1 MERLFSKFRDNWESK
16 EEARALKK
24 YLKNPAWIFLPCAPR
39 KIEELKNT
47 EIARCAIKPHVR
59 REEVRPEL
67 KKIHGAIK
75 RSKRKKAL
83 EQFQYDEKSF
93 GASFPLVVSGSI
105 FGFLIICPLKKKMS
119 SEFQN
124 IFTSFVNV
132 AIRETCKEIE
142 LEDINQTVRPRAIA
156 LSTVHTVHRLMM
168 STLDLN
174 ELLPRVARL
183 SLQVIRANR
192 CSIKLVDKKRRVLLP
207 RATIDLRKEKTKLK
221 KVQIGKYAPGR
232 AVKHGRP
239 IRGKNYLA
247 YPMIDED
254 VVGVITLYDKLDGS
268 NFTRF
273 DEDIMKTLSEQ
284 AGIAIKNAQLFK
296 EQTDLTLGSIKC
308 IAYLLE
314 NRPHGVHRAEASFL
328 KLISIIGPKFN
339 MNESEIKMLQ
349 YAAMLHDAG
358 QIGIPEKLLM
368 KNKGL
373 TGREYDIVKTHPL
386 KGAAVFSKFKPLK
399 PIIPIMLYHHENF
412 NGKGYP
418 KGLKGRDIP
427 LAARILGVVG
437 AFESM
442 ITDKPYRKALSI
454 PAAINEVRK
463 NAGIQFDPDVVNV
476 FCCAVKR
483 RDVEKLLK
491 KELGV
496 HCEK

>member
-1 MERLFSKFRDNWESK
+1 MMERLFSKLKDNWELK
-16 EEARALKK
+16 EEAGALKK
-24 YLKNPAWIFLPCAPR
+24 YFKNPSWIFLTCAPR
-39 KIEELKNT
+39 KFEELKTT
-47 EIARCAIKPHVR
+47 EIARHVMR
-59 REEVRPEL
+59 PNNTRKTVRVKL
-67 KKIHGAIK
+67 KKFYNAIK
-75 RSKRKKAL
+75 RSKRSRKL
-83 EQFQYDEKSF
+83 EQFQYEEKTF
-93 GASFPLVVSGSI
+93 GGVYPLMAGGNI
-105 FGFLIICPLKKKMS
+105 FGFLIICPLKKSMS

-124 IFTSFVNV
+124 IFTSLINV
-132 AIRETCKEIE
+132 AIRETCKELE
-142 LEDINQTVRPRAIA
+142 LEDINCTVRPRAIA

-168 STLDLN
+168 STLDLS

-183 SLQVIRANR
+183 SLQVMRANR
-192 CSIKLVDKKRRVLLP
+192 CSIKLVDKKRKVLLP
-207 RATIDLRKEKTKLK
+207 RATIDLRKEITKLK

-284 AGIAIKNAQLFK
+284 AAIAIKNAQLFK

-308 IAYLLE
+308 IAHLLE

-328 KLISIIGPKFN
+328 KLITIIGLKFH

-358 QIGIPEKLLM
+358 QIGIPDKVLM

-386 KGAAVFSKFKPLK
+386 KGATILSKFKPLK
-399 PIIPIMLYHHENF
+399 PIIPIILYHHENF
-412 NGKGYP
+412 NGRGYP

-454 PAAINEVRK
+454 SSAISEVRK
-463 NAGIQFDPDVVNV
+463 NAGVQFDPDVVNV
-476 FCCAVKR
+476 FCYAVR
-483 RDVEKLLK
+483 RKDVEKLLK
-491 KELGV
+491 KELGG
-496 HCEK
+496 